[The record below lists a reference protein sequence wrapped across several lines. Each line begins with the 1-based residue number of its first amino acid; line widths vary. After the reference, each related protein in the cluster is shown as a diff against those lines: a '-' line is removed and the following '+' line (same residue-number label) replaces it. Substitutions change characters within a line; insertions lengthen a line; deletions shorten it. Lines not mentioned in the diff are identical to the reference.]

1 MRFASLGSGSEGNGL
16 LVEWGETRVLL
27 DCGFSLS
34 DTERRLARLGLVP
47 QALSAILATH
57 EHSDHLSGVA
67 PLARR
72 YGLPV
77 FGSFGT
83 LSLLRDALDAAQL
96 RPVADARP
104 FTLGGLD
111 IEPFAVPH
119 DAREPLQFVLGNGR
133 LRLGV
138 LTDTGCA
145 TPHIEQMLRTCDA
158 LFLETNYDPRML
170 AQGPY
175 PPQLKARV
183 RGRFGHLSNGEAA
196 ELLSRLEHRRLQRV
210 VAAHVS
216 QKNNTP
222 ELARAALSAVLGW
235 APDAVAVADQDEG
248 LDWQVLQA

>member
-16 LVEWGETRVLL
+16 LVEWEGTRVLL
-27 DCGFSLS
+27 DCGFSLGE
-34 DTERRLARLGLVP
+34 TERRLARLGLAA
-47 QALSAILATH
+47 QDLSAILATH

-83 LSLLRDALDAAQL
+83 LSLLREALDATQL
-96 RPVADARP
+96 HPVSDARP
-104 FTLGGLD
+104 FTLGSLA

-119 DAREPLQFVLGNGR
+119 DAREPLQYVLGNGR

-145 TPHIEQMLRTCDA
+145 TPHIEQMLRACDA
-158 LFLETNYDPRML
+158 LFLEANYDPDLL

-196 ELLSRLEHRRLQRV
+196 GLLSRLEHGRLQCV

-222 ELARAALSAVLGW
+222 QLARTALSAVLGW
-235 APDAVAVADQDEG
+235 APEAVAVADQHEG
-248 LDWQVLQA
+248 LGWQSLQA

>member
-34 DTERRLARLGLVP
+34 DTERRLARLGLAP

-96 RPVADARP
+96 HPVADARP
-104 FTLGGLD
+104 FTLGGLA

-119 DAREPLQFVLGNGR
+119 DAREPLQYVLGNGQ

-145 TPHIEQMLRTCDA
+145 TPHIEQMLRACDA

-175 PPQLKARV
+175 PPHLKARV

-196 ELLSRLEHRRLQRV
+196 ELLSRLEHGRLQCV

-235 APDAVAVADQDEG
+235 APDAVALADQHEG
-248 LDWQVLQA
+248 LGWQALQV